1 MFGLSLGKFLV
12 LAAAIGLVLF
22 LFGYA
27 GRLKRQ
33 RDELERVRARLRAE
47 QRMAASQPAA
57 AAGNKAEDLMQCA
70 RCGSYVV
77 RGTPHRCK
85 G

>member
-22 LFGYA
+22 LFSYA

-33 RDELERVRARLRAE
+33 RDELERAKARLQAE
-47 QRMAASQPAA
+47 RRTAATAPKA
-57 AAGNKAEDLMQCA
+57 AAGTEDLMQCA

-77 RGTPHRCK
+77 PGSPHRCK